1 MSGQWQPISP
11 SEATQHPLYGV
22 RGWLLLFA
30 IGAFL
35 GPLTSLGQVNSAAF
49 ENSLSFWEL
58 LDIDHPSI
66 NFLKTALLMELA
78 LSALI
83 LFLLFTKNSNFR
95 TVANLGR
102 LLFWPLLCL
111 IAFSEGIDETLS
123 ALAATFFPWALSC
136 AVWVTYLQRSKRVR
150 VTFENCVRGD
160 DPMVLTKPATDSMPQ
175 GPATTVA
182 SAESGLDER
191 STATGP
197 QSTKTVLPQ
206 RSLSSQALPTTIAP
220 ASQMDDDAIYA
231 TVADELESG
240 KTDKGLWTRLF
251 AECGGDDNQTKVQY
265 IKRRAEKLMAAEVAR
280 RELFAIQEAERQRQE
295 ALRAEQA
302 EQSRRRNAGLA
313 DAGLLAAVLEGNW
326 STACQILESGVSP
339 FGSSDDG
346 MSLID
351 LANRR
356 GDRQMVDLL
365 KAHQLKSFGPGV
377 VEALNKFHA
386 GAVLTL
392 NEVCL
397 LAETAAKYAD
407 FVMMRSDGNGYTL
420 LHWCGRLGLDKFAD
434 VLLDLG
440 ADAAALNNDGKPAHL
455 LTRSTALANRLEA
468 AAIAAPSAV

>member
-11 SEATQHPLYGV
+11 SEATQHPLYGIK
-22 RGWLLLFA
+22 GWLLVFLVGNLIGLIWIWAPINSIAMDYKMSISDVLSLDAPVIALIRFDLYFEFA
-30 IGAFL
+30 LLVVTIFLILTKARYFRQITIVGRLALWPVLGAVAI
-35 GPLTSLGQVNSAAF
+35 SLGLSETGKAWAA
-49 ENSLSFWEL
+49 SF
-58 LDIDHPSI
+58 
-66 NFLKTALLMELA
+66 
-78 LSALI
+78 
-83 LFLLFTKNSNFR
+83 
-95 TVANLGR
+95 V
-102 LLFWPLLCL
+102 
-111 IAFSEGIDETLS
+111 
-123 ALAATFFPWALSC
+123 PWAVSC

-150 VTFENCVRGD
+150 VTFEHCVRGD
-160 DPMVLTKPATDSMPQ
+160 DPIVLTKPATVSMPQ

-182 SAESGLDER
+182 PATTRFEET
-191 STATGP
+191 STATK
-197 QSTKTVLPQ
+197 TKPAGIDLPQ
-206 RSLSSQALPTTIAP
+206 RSLSSQAPIAT
-220 ASQMDDDAIYA
+220 AIQMDEDAIYA

-251 AECGGDDNQTKVQY
+251 AECGGDENQTKVQY

-313 DAGLLAAVLEGNW
+313 DSGLLAAVLEGNW

-346 MSLID
+346 ISLID

-365 KAHQLKSFGPGV
+365 KAHQMKSFGPGV

-468 AAIAAPSAV
+468 AANAAPSAV